1 MYLLALASILAAGA
15 SLCQA
20 QTEETN
26 TTATVTADPTYWCG
40 NWAGTPDPANVPTS
54 GQLPVGDH
62 LKRFFVE
69 PQLQRVPFAPIM
81 ASEPKVQVPKIWGN
95 STCEFFLL
103 PTSSVGGS
111 SSRRAKGANFTSVDS
126 R

>member
-1 MYLLALASILAAGA
+1 MYLLALASILAASA

-26 TTATVTADPTYWCG
+26 TTATVTADPTHWCG
-40 NWAGTPDPANVPTS
+40 NWAGAPDPANVPS
-54 GQLPVGDH
+54 GGQLPVGDH
-62 LKRFFVE
+62 MRRFFVE

-95 STCEFFLL
+95 SMCEFFFFLSIHL
-103 PTSSVGGS
+103 SGVPLIEEQRG
-111 SSRRAKGANFTSVDS
+111 
-126 R
+126 